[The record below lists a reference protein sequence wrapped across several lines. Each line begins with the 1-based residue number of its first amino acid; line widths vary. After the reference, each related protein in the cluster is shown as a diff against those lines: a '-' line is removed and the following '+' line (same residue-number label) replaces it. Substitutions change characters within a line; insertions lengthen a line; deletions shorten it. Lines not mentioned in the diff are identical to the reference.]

1 MTQSPAPFTDRPL
14 LSGLHPLGIVLGALA
29 FLAAL
34 SPSLIPRT
42 GLLQG
47 VVAGLAFAALYGA
60 GVLLGV
66 LWTWLELPAPG
77 KQHHGIISR
86 VAMVLAALI
95 ILYGLSS
102 ATDWQNAIHEV
113 MKMPPVES
121 ARPFTIAGVSLAVM
135 VIILFF
141 SRLFRRATIIVAAR
155 MGRLVPQRIAYLGGF
170 VTACLVFWM
179 IGNGVL
185 VNGAFRVLD
194 GMYRR
199 VDALIPPDFNA
210 PADPFKTGSPA
221 SLVSWESLGA
231 QGRER
236 VATVPAQADIADIT
250 GQAANEPLRVYVGLN
265 SGEDPQQRAELALAE
280 MIRIGAF
287 ERAAVVIA
295 TPTGTGWVDPSGM
308 APVEILLRGDVASV
322 SVQYSY
328 LPSWLALLVNPE
340 YGAETAQAVF
350 RSVYGHWRNLP
361 RDTRPK
367 LYLFGLSLGSL
378 NSDISADFFDIV
390 GDPYNGALWV
400 GPPFASR
407 TWNDVTAQRDK
418 SSPAWLPRFRDGSL
432 FRFTSQVNALNLQ
445 GSGWGPVRMVYLQYA
460 SDPIT
465 FFETAS
471 LWRRPAWMIEPRGPD
486 VSPRLAWVPVVTFLQ
501 LLCDMMTA
509 TTTPRGVGHVY
520 AGKHYL
526 DGWAAV
532 TESENWTEADLERV
546 RTWLAKH
553 DL

>member
-1 MTQSPAPFTDRPL
+1 L
-14 LSGLHPLGIVLGALA
+14 
-29 FLAAL
+29 LAAL

-42 GLLQG
+42 GMLQG
-47 VVAGLAFAALYGA
+47 VVAGFAFSALYGL

-66 LWTWLELPAPG
+66 LWKWLELPVPSQQRHRLIA
-77 KQHHGIISR
+77 R
-86 VAMVLAALI
+86 VAMTLAAAI
-95 ILYGLSS
+95 VLYALSR

-113 MKMPPVES
+113 MGISPVES
-121 ARPFTIAGVSLAVM
+121 ARPFTIAGISLAV
-135 VIILFF
+135 VALVLFL
-141 SRLFRRATIIVAAR
+141 SRLFRRATIVVAGR
-155 MGRLVPQRIAYLGGF
+155 MGRVVPPRIAYLGGF
-170 VTACLVFWM
+170 LTACLVFWM

-185 VNGAFRVLD
+185 VGGAFRVLD
-194 GMYRR
+194 GMYRK
-199 VDALIPPDFNA
+199 VDALIPPDFSA
-210 PADPFKTGSPA
+210 PADPLKTGSPA

-231 QGRER
+231 QGRNR
-236 VATVPAQADIADIT
+236 VATVPTQADIAAVT
-250 GQAANEPLRVYVGLN
+250 GRAALEPLRVYVGLN
-265 SGEDPQQRAELALAE
+265 SAEDPQQRADLALAE

-287 ERAAVVIA
+287 ERSAVVIA

-308 APVEILLRGDVASV
+308 APVEVLLGGDIASV

-328 LPSWLALLVNPE
+328 LPSWLALLVMPE
-340 YGAETAQAVF
+340 YGTETAQAVF
-350 RSVYGHWRNLP
+350 RTIYGHWRGLP
-361 RDTRPK
+361 RETRPK

-407 TWNDVTAQRDK
+407 TWNEVTAQRDK
-418 SSPAWLPRFRDGSL
+418 NSPAWLPRFRDGSL
-432 FRFTSQVNALNLQ
+432 FRFTSQENTLDQQ
-445 GSGWGPVRMVYLQYA
+445 GAAWGPLRMVYLQYA

-471 LWRRPAWMIEPRGPD
+471 LWRSPAWMYHPRGPD
-486 VSPRLAWVPVVTFLQ
+486 VSPRLIWVPVVTFLQ

-520 AGKHYL
+520 AAKHYL
-526 DGWAAV
+526 DGWVAV
-532 TESENWTEADLERV
+532 TASDDWTEPDLERL
-546 RTWLAKH
+546 RTWLAEH